1 MPEENLMSNPNQI
14 NFMHTY
20 ENLEACRD
28 YVKMF
33 NLPAIVICLFNGE
46 RTLYTFCLQSSID
59 AMQAEMN
66 KATSKHFDN
75 SGIVIGDLKELKSG
89 DAG

>member
-1 MPEENLMSNPNQI
+1 MPEENLMDNPKQV

-20 ENLEACRD
+20 EDLEACRD

-33 NLPAIVICLFNGE
+33 NLPAIVLCLFNGD

-59 AMQAEMN
+59 VMQEEMN
-66 KATSKHFDN
+66 KAKAVYVEN
-75 SGIVIGDLKELKSG
+75 K
-89 DAG
+89 

>member
-1 MPEENLMSNPNQI
+1 MSNPNQI

-20 ENLEACRD
+20 ENLQECRD

-59 AMQAEMN
+59 AMQKEMD
-66 KATSKHFDN
+66 KASSHHLDAN
-75 SGIVIGDLKELKSG
+75 GVVIGDLKALKLE
-89 DAG
+89 DLK

>member
-1 MPEENLMSNPNQI
+1 MSNPNQI

-33 NLPAIVICLFNGE
+33 NLPAIIICLFNGD

-59 AMQAEMN
+59 VMQEEMN
-66 KATSKHFDN
+66 KAKAIYVEN
-75 SGIVIGDLKELKSG
+75 K
-89 DAG
+89 

>member
-1 MPEENLMSNPNQI
+1 MSNPNQI

-20 ENLEACRD
+20 EDLEACRN

-33 NLPAIVICLFNGE
+33 NLPAIVICLFNGD

-66 KATSKHFDN
+66 KATSHHLDAN
-75 SGIVIGDLKELKSG
+75 GVVIGDLKELKSG
-89 DAG
+89 DLG